1 MCMPIEL
8 DEGNLKNGLLGLV
21 VALVEIV
28 QEVLERQ
35 ALRRIEGG
43 RLTDGEIERLG
54 IALADLQEA
63 LDGIKEDNDLEDAV
77 RTVRDGLDK
86 VADDL
91 IVKMVSVEEWK
102 REIEKS

>member
-1 MCMPIEL
+1 MPIEV

-43 RLTDGEIERLG
+43 RLTDEEIERLG
-54 IALADLQEA
+54 IALSDLREA
-63 LDGIKEDNDLEDAV
+63 LERIKEDNDLEDAV
-77 RTVRDGLDK
+77 RTVRDGLDR

-91 IVKMVSVEEWK
+91 IVKMVNVEEWK
-102 REIEKS
+102 REIEKT

>member
-1 MCMPIEL
+1 MPIEL
-8 DEGNLKNGLLGLV
+8 DEDNLKNGLLGLV

-43 RLTDGEIERLG
+43 RLTDEEIERLG
-54 IALADLQEA
+54 LALADLGEA
-63 LDGIKEDNDLEDAV
+63 LRGIKEDNHLEDAV
-77 RTVRDGLDK
+77 RRVRDGLDG

-91 IVKMVSVEEWK
+91 IVKMVNVEEWK
-102 REIEKS
+102 REIEKT

>member
-43 RLTDGEIERLG
+43 RLTDEEIERLG
-54 IALADLQEA
+54 IALADLREA